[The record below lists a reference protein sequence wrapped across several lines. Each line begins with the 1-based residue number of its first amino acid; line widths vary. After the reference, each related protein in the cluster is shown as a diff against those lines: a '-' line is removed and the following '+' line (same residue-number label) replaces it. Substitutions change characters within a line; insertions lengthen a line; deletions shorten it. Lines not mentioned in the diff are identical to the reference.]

1 MTHDEH
7 ELPQMVIRK
16 IKAEPL
22 QDGYQLIRLETNRGN
37 IDFHYYSVPDTQRGA
52 IWVGGVG
59 GGWDTPA
66 NGLYPRLCQEL
77 SSQGIASLQVRYRQP
92 TSLEESVLDVYAG
105 ISYLESK
112 GIEVVALTGHSFG
125 GAVVIQAAAISET
138 VRAVVTLA
146 TQSYYGAAVVSQLPS
161 ECEILLIHG
170 TVDSILIPACSKYV
184 YQLAHQ
190 HKHLIL
196 YEGAEHN
203 LDEVAEEVYQ
213 VVRDYI
219 FEKLE

>member
-7 ELPQMVIRK
+7 QLLQMVIRN
-16 IKAEPL
+16 IKTEPL

-37 IDFHYYSVPDTQRGA
+37 IDFHYYSVPAPQRGA

-77 SSQGIASLQVRYRQP
+77 SSQGIASLRVRYRQP

-112 GIEVVALTGHSFG
+112 GIELVALTGHSFG
-125 GAVVIQAAAISET
+125 GAVVIQAAAISEA

-146 TQSYYGAAVVSQLPS
+146 TQSYGAAVVSQLPP

-170 TVDSILIPACSKYV
+170 TVDSILTPACSKYV
-184 YQLAHQ
+184 YKIAHQ
-190 HKHLIL
+190 PKRLML
-196 YEGAEHN
+196 YEGANHN

-213 VVRDYI
+213 VVHNYI
-219 FEKLE
+219 LEKLK